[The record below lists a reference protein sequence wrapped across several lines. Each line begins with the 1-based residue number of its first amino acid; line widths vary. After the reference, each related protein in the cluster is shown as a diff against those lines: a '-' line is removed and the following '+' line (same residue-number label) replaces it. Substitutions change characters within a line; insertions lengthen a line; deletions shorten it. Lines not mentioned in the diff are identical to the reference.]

1 MILRR
6 FAFVGIAALASA
18 TCFAA
23 EPARTWQTAFPR
35 EAVAKQSIYFRARY
49 VDASGVEHR
58 QEVWREAS
66 SRLRRVSD
74 DRLDLIVERD
84 ADGEYQYR
92 LADRERHIMV
102 LADRTSL
109 YRAGIFSDWEGLAY
123 ALSEPR
129 THYELATSGG
139 APDRSGIAP
148 CVWTTMTTHPDDQPV
163 SRICW
168 STGWGLPLSI
178 QTRRGDD
185 WVTQFAIT
193 EARIFEPSDAVFQID
208 PAGYIEMDTRAGDDL
223 AD

>member
-1 MILRR
+1 VILCRL
-6 FAFVGIAALASA
+6 ASLAIAALASA
-18 TCFAA
+18 ACFAA
-23 EPARTWQTAFPR
+23 ETTQTWQTAFAR
-35 EAVAKQSIYFRARY
+35 DAIAEQSVYFHARY
-49 VDASGVEHR
+49 FDASGIEHR
-58 QEVWREAS
+58 QEVWREGS
-66 SRLRRVSD
+66 TRLRRVTD

-109 YRAGIFSDWEGLAY
+109 YRAGIFSDWEGLAF

-129 THYELATSGG
+129 AEHELIAQRASEQTAAGSCSLTMVMVK
-139 APDRSGIAP
+139 APVESA
-148 CVWTTMTTHPDDQPV
+148 

-168 STGWGLPLSI
+168 SNEWGLPLSI

-185 WVTQFAIT
+185 WLTQFAIT
-193 EARIFEPSDAVFQID
+193 EVRAFQPSDAVFQVD
-208 PAGYIEMDTRAGDDL
+208 PAGYVEIDTRASDDL

>member
-1 MILRR
+1 MSFRLLPTI
-6 FAFVGIAALASA
+6 GIAALATFSA
-18 TCFAA
+18 AA
-23 EPARTWQTAFPR
+23 ASEDWQTAFPR
-35 EAVAKQSIYFRARY
+35 SRVAERSIYFHARY
-49 VDASGVEHR
+49 VDANGAEHR
-58 QEVWREAS
+58 QEVWREGPT
-66 SRLRRVSD
+66 RLRRVSD

-92 LADRERHIMV
+92 LADRERHILV

-129 THYELATSGG
+129 TPYELTTSDGV
-139 APDRSGIAP
+139 PDRSGIAP
-148 CVWTTMTTHPDDQPV
+148 CLWTTMTPRFGDQAV

-168 STGWGLPLSI
+168 SAEWGLPLSVK
-178 QTRRGDD
+178 TRRGDD

-193 EARIFEPSDAVFQID
+193 EARMFEPSDALFQAD
-208 PAGYIEMDTRAGDDL
+208 FAGYIEMDARAGDDL

>member
-1 MILRR
+1 VICRLSSL
-6 FAFVGIAALASA
+6 AFAALASA

-23 EPARTWQTAFPR
+23 EPAQTWQTAFPR
-35 EAVAKQSIYFRARY
+35 AAVAAQSVYFRSRY

-58 QEVWREAS
+58 QEVWREGS
-66 SRLRRVSD
+66 TRLRRLTD

-129 THYELATSGG
+129 AEHQL
-139 APDRSGIAP
+139 IAARASEQ
-148 CVWTTMTTHPDDQPV
+148 TTAGSCSPTTVVVKTPAESA

-168 STGWGLPLSI
+168 SNEWGLPLSI
-178 QTRRGDD
+178 QIRRGDD
-185 WVTQFAIT
+185 WVAQFEIT
-193 EARIFEPSDAVFQID
+193 EVRAFHPFDAVFQID
-208 PAGYIEMDTRAGDDL
+208 PAGYVEMDTRADDDL

>member
-123 ALSEPR
+123 VLSEPR

-148 CVWTTMTTHPDDQPV
+148 CVWTTMATHSGDQPV

>member
-1 MILRR
+1 VSFRLR
-6 FAFVGIAALASA
+6 ACSGIAALAALSA
-18 TCFAA
+18 AA
-23 EPARTWQTAFPR
+23 ASEDWQTAFPR
-35 EAVAKQSIYFRARY
+35 SSVADRNIYFQARY
-49 VDASGVEHR
+49 LDANGAEHR
-58 QEVWREAS
+58 QEVWREGS
-66 SRLRRVSD
+66 TRLRRVSD
-74 DRLDLIVERD
+74 DRLDLLVERD

-109 YRAGIFSDWEGLAY
+109 YRAGIFSDWEGLAH

-129 THYELATSGG
+129 TPYELTTSDGV
-139 APDRSGIAP
+139 PDRSGIAP
-148 CVWTTMTTHPDDQPV
+148 CLWTTMTSRSGDQPV

-168 STGWGLPLSI
+168 SAEWGLPLSVQI
-178 QTRRGDD
+178 RRGDD

-193 EARIFEPSDAVFQID
+193 EARIFEPSDALFQAD

>member
-6 FAFVGIAALASA
+6 LASFAIAALASA

-23 EPARTWQTAFPR
+23 EPTQRWQTAFPR
-35 EAVAKQSIYFRARY
+35 NRVIGQNIYFCARY

-58 QEVWREAS
+58 QEVWREGS
-66 SRLRRVSD
+66 SRLRRVTD

-109 YRAGIFSDWEGLAY
+109 YRAGIFSDWQGLAY

-129 THYELATSGG
+129 APYELTTSGG
-139 APDRSGIAP
+139 ALDRSGIAP
-148 CVWTTMTTHPDDQPV
+148 CAWITMTTHMGDQSA

-168 STGWGLPLSI
+168 SSEWGLPLSI

-185 WVTQFAIT
+185 WLTQFAIT
-193 EARIFEPSDAVFQID
+193 EVRAFQPSDAVFQVD
-208 PAGYIEMDTRAGDDL
+208 PAGYVEMDTRAGDDL